1 MKVLFALPGLHR
13 HNRGAEVAFI
23 SVAKELAL
31 MGDEVTLIGSGDP
44 DPTAPYRFLHAASVP
59 RDRFERFPFGPL
71 LRHEYAY
78 EELTFIPG
86 LLRQYRPR
94 EYDVT
99 VTCSYPFTNWALRHP
114 LISGI
119 RPRHVFV
126 TQNGDWPA
134 KAKNSEY
141 RFFNCEG
148 LICINPDF
156 YERNKNRW
164 RCRLIP
170 NGVDCGRFGVGPAER
185 QLVGLPSD
193 VFVVLMV
200 SALIASKNV
209 ERGIEAVSL
218 LPDAHLVVAGDGPQR
233 ALIDTAAARLLPG
246 RFTRLSVKPAQMP
259 LLYRSADAFLHLA
272 TDEPFGNVFLEAM
285 ASGLPIVGL
294 DSARLRWIVGNE
306 EFLAANDGPATIA
319 ACILATRN
327 SSSPAA
333 HDARRARALDFS
345 WRRIALQYREFLL
358 ELIAGPGERQQM
370 ACTG

>member
-23 SVAKELAL
+23 SIAKELAL
-31 MGDEVTLIGSGDP
+31 MGDEVTLIGSGEP
-44 DPTAPYRFLHAASVP
+44 DTTAPYRFLHAASVP
-59 RDRFERFPFGPL
+59 RDKFEKFPFGPL

-86 LLRQYRPR
+86 LLRQYKPQ
-94 EYDVT
+94 EYEVT

-114 LISGI
+114 RISGI
-119 RPRHVFV
+119 RPPHVFV

-134 KAKNSEY
+134 VAKNSEY

-156 YERNKNRW
+156 YERNKHRW
-164 RCRLIP
+164 HCRLIP
-170 NGVDCGRFGVGPAER
+170 NGVDCNRFGLGPSER
-185 QLVGLPSD
+185 QLIGLPSD

-218 LPDAHLVVAGDGPQR
+218 LPDAHLVVAGDGPER
-233 ALIDTAAARLLPG
+233 ELVDATAARHLPG
-246 RFTRLSVKPAQMP
+246 RFKRLSVEPAQMP
-259 LLYRSADAFLHLA
+259 ALYRSANVFMHLA

-285 ASGLPIVGL
+285 ASGLPVVAL

-306 EFLAANDGPATIA
+306 EFLAVDDSPATIA
-319 ACILATRN
+319 SRIMAARN
-327 SSSPAA
+327 FSSPAA
-333 HDARRARALDFS
+333 QCARHARALDFS
-345 WRRIALQYREFLL
+345 WRRVSLQYREFLK
-358 ELIAGPGERQQM
+358 EIIVASGEREQTT
-370 ACTG
+370 A